1 MDFENLVGQTFSE
14 NELYELL
21 LFEIEEN
28 FEQFF
33 LKFIHIYFD
42 RTEDQKIKIIEVVYF
57 KDDIVMDKKART
69 IIEKKEWVH
78 IYENHGHID
87 LMLVRF
93 DRTGKISV
101 VRKNE
106 TRTQDWCLGWADEE
120 PHKPMTQDEIRRAFE
135 ELAGIFQEQQEL
147 QKLRSK
153 KAV

>member
-1 MDFENLVGQTFSE
+1 MDFASLVEQTFSE
-14 NELYELL
+14 NEFYELL

-33 LKFIHIYFD
+33 SKFMHFYFD
-42 RTEDQKIKIIEVVYF
+42 RTEDKKIKITQVVYF
-57 KDDIVMDKKART
+57 KDDSEMDKKARS
-69 IIEKKEWVH
+69 IIEKKEWFH

-93 DRTGKISV
+93 DRTGKVSV
-101 VRKNE
+101 VRENE
-106 TRTQDWCLGWADEE
+106 TRTEDWSLGWADEE
-120 PHKPMTQDEIRRAFE
+120 PHTPMTRDQIRQAFQ
-135 ELAGIFQEQQEL
+135 ELAGVFQDQQEL